1 LREPRTRNEHRS
13 SVMAENVPSS
23 VKFHYRKAKFFKVI
37 HVDGVIG
44 GPTPERAVFVALYNQ
59 RSPIPRVV
67 EQAISADGS
76 LGAEIKREGKD
87 GIFREVEVGIV
98 LTSKAALEIGQ
109 FLLQQAKLLRDT
121 EQEAPGKTSAAS
133 EEHDEHF
140 STRSS

>member
-1 LREPRTRNEHRS
+1 
-13 SVMAENVPSS
+13 MAEGSPPSS

-67 EQAISADGS
+67 EQAISGDGR
-76 LGAEIKREGKD
+76 LGPELKREGKD

-98 LTSKAALEIGQ
+98 LTPKAASEIGQ

-121 EQEAPGKTSAAS
+121 EQAPEDTSAA